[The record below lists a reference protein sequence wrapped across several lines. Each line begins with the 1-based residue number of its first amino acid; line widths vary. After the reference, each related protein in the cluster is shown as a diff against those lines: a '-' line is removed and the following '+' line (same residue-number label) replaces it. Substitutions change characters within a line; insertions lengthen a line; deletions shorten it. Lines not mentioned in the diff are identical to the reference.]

1 MQSNEVNMGQQD
13 GGTDGLRM
21 GVSGLGGWVVVGI
34 GGERGFGLFQSITHL
49 SLQRL
54 PILSHSFFSFVFNVN
69 IFLK

>member
-13 GGTDGLRM
+13 GGTDGLKM

-54 PILSHSFFSFVFNVN
+54 PILSHSFFSFVFNVH